1 MSKSPAFRL
10 YAADFDM
17 DTNTWTNEEVGVYLR
32 LLLSQWVN
40 KDLPSDPQKLS
51 KIARISP
58 KKFNNVFKNIRHKFE
73 ENGDKKLRNKRLEEE
88 RKKQANYLKGQSE
101 SGRKGAEKRYG
112 KPYSDPNGD
121 PNGF

>member
-40 KDLPSDPQKLS
+40 KDLPADPKKLS
-51 KIARISP
+51 KIARTSL
-58 KKFNNVFKNIRHKFE
+58 KKFNFVFRSISHKFH
-73 ENGDKKLRNKRLEEE
+73 ENGDQKLVNLRLEAE
-88 RKKQANYLKGQSE
+88 RVKQVNYFKKQSK
-101 SGRKGAEKRYG
+101 SGMKGAEKRWGKAYG
-112 KPYSDPNGD
+112 DPNGD
-121 PNGF
+121 PNGE